1 MPTRITTTARTENK
15 GAFFMTLEE
24 LKRRNLKAIQYIYR
38 KMFSWNIQAKRKD
51 KRKRVKHAKRND

>member
-1 MPTRITTTARTENK
+1 
-15 GAFFMTLEE
+15 MTLEE